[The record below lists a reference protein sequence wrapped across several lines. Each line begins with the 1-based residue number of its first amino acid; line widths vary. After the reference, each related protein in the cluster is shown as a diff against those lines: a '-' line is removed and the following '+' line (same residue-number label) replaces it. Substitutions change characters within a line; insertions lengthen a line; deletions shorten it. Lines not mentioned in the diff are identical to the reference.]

1 MKVLVDTSVW
11 SLAFRKQQKT
21 EDQQEITNRLA
32 ELIRDLRAAMIGPI
46 RQELLSGIVDKN
58 KFNQLRQRLRVFDD
72 EKLELEHYELAASF
86 SNQCR
91 RQGIQG
97 SHVDFLI
104 CAVGIKNNYPVFTL
118 DKDFERYQRVLA
130 LKLYSY

>member
-11 SLAFRKQQKT
+11 SLAFRKHPRTEGQQGIID
-21 EDQQEITNRLA
+21 ELA
-32 ELIRDLRAAMIGPI
+32 DLIKDLRAAMIGPI
-46 RQELLSGIVDKN
+46 RQELLSGIVDEN
-58 KFNQLRQRLRVFDD
+58 KFNQLRLKLRVFDD

-97 SHVDFLI
+97 SHIDFLI
-104 CAVGIKNNYPVFTL
+104 CAVGSKNNYPVFTL
-118 DKDFERYQRVLA
+118 DKDFERYQSVLA
-130 LKLYSY
+130 LKLYRF